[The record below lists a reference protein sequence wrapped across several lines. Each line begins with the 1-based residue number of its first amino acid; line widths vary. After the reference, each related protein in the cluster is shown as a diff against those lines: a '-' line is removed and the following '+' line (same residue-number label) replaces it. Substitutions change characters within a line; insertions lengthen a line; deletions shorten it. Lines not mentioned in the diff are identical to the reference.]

1 MQLSCQFARKPSRC
15 LLSVYCRDLPWCLLQ
30 IFVKAVV
37 WLLLCQRA
45 SSMSSAVSPT
55 SIHLSICPVSLPE
68 SLRVLHSIPYKYLFI
83 KHLSCQFAREQ
94 NIFKCPAISMP
105 ESLCC
110 LLYKYFLENLS
121 LVSIFSLSCT
131 GKLHSRQ
138 LKYKTKSAIGIYGF
152 YKQTRK

>member
-110 LLYKYFLENLS
+110 LLYKYFLDNLYFVDTCTDEILISDVNSYKSS
-121 LVSIFSLSCT
+121 LAIIHIC
-131 GKLHSRQ
+131 
-138 LKYKTKSAIGIYGF
+138 LKMYCYKYAC
-152 YKQTRK
+152 